1 MLHSMK
7 HKLLLLYLIPM
18 IWLDK
23 ENDAY
28 FNSLRWILFE
38 IFGYIHIHTQTD
50 WHTKVSF
57 YKIDAR
63 DIKSTFQ
70 ENGISHPR
78 VVWVGRWLKIKLW
91 TWGWSPLH
99 LSRVEKWFK
108 KQILLS
114 VWVGSFCLK
123 QITMIKEIRVL
134 KRITWIIEQLYRSNV
149 DSLKE

>member
-1 MLHSMK
+1 
-7 HKLLLLYLIPM
+7 M

-23 ENDAY
+23 KNGVC

-38 IFGYIHIHTQTD
+38 IFSYIHTHRQTD
-50 WHTKVSF
+50 TQKVSF
-57 YKIDAR
+57 YNIDAR
-63 DIKSTFQ
+63 DIKCTFQ
-70 ENGISHPR
+70 ENENWISHPR
-78 VVWVGRWLKIKLW
+78 VVWVGRWLKSKFW
-91 TWGWSPLH
+91 TWGWSPRH

-114 VWVGSFCLK
+114 VWVVSSCFK

-134 KRITWIIEQLYRSNV
+134 KRITSIIEQLYRSNV